1 MNPRKRGP
9 GRGGWPD
16 NLNATMRKDGRI
28 YYYYRHPVTKQ
39 DTGFG
44 YDKTQAFAA
53 ARQLNQLIG
62 VGRDLV
68 AKVLTPNQSTGELFG
83 EYLEHYRDDILPKRR
98 INGQP
103 LSEHTLSEYLRI
115 VRVLANSLL
124 APKVMKTITQ
134 KEFAEYLEQQSTAE
148 TYNKHRARLID
159 IFKHAVSEGRV
170 PENIPAKILPRDKE
184 QIVRQR
190 LSLKAYQAIFP
201 HASTA
206 IQSAMELALNA
217 LQRRADIRKW
227 RFDDSKGEHVYIAQ
241 QKTSKRTKKAF
252 IRVPLS
258 LPLAHSERG
267 CKTLEELI
275 ASCRDNVACPYL
287 VHALPKRTAKSKEKA
302 HHSQLS
308 RKQISDGFAKARDA
322 SGVYVH
328 LSREE
333 QPTFHE
339 IISLGQYLRE
349 KSGWTLEDIQQLRGH
364 TTARMT
370 RHYLEGHEWCTV
382 QIPAVNNRQEI
393 DK

>member
-9 GRGGWPD
+9 GRGGWPA
-16 NLNATMRKDGRI
+16 NLNANRRADGRL
-28 YYYYRHPVTKQ
+28 YYFYRHPITGQ
-39 DTGFG
+39 NTGFG
-44 YDKTQAFAA
+44 YDREEAFAA

-62 VGRDLV
+62 AGRDLV
-68 AKVLTPNQSTGELFG
+68 AKVLKPDQPKGELFA
-83 EYLEHYRDDILPKRR
+83 EYLQHYRDDLLPKRR
-98 INGQP
+98 INGHP
-103 LSEHTLSEYLRI
+103 LSEHTLNEYLRI
-115 VRVLANSLL
+115 VRVLANSPLSS
-124 APKVMKTITQ
+124 KVMKTITQ
-134 KEFAEYLEQQSTAE
+134 KDLADYLDQQSTAE

-159 IFKHAVSEGRV
+159 IYKHAVSEGRM

-201 HASTA
+201 RASAA

-241 QKTSKRTKKAF
+241 QKTSKRTKKGF

-258 LPLAHSERG
+258 LPLAHSERR

-287 VHALPKRTAKSKEKA
+287 VHALPKRAAKSKEKA

-322 SGVYVH
+322 SGVYAH
-328 LSREE
+328 LSPEE
-333 QPTFHE
+333 RPTFHE
-339 IISLGQYLRE
+339 IISLGQHLRE
-349 KSGWTLEDIQQLRGH
+349 QAGWTLEDIQQLRGH
-364 TTARMT
+364 ATTRMT
-370 RHYLEGHEWCTV
+370 RHYLEGHEWCTFV
-382 QIPAVNNRQEI
+382 IPPAR
-393 DK
+393 K